1 LLLAVD
7 AAVVTY
13 KFSVFHCIVVEGSAL
28 VDVLLYYWL
37 ISDMTLQETMVTLKH
52 QEQIFPVTCL
62 VFQKN

>member
-13 KFSVFHCIVVEGSAL
+13 KFSVFRCFVVDGSAL
-28 VDVLLYYWL
+28 VDVLLYHWP

-52 QEQIFPVTCL
+52 QEPIF
-62 VFQKN
+62 Q